1 MASLKYKH
9 FHRKNP
15 NAKLVLLVSGLRKE
29 NAYLKKTL
37 VELSRQHSEHN
48 KLLERF
54 LSLETV
60 RLEKCQPLMTKDE
73 RTDLPSDQLKNKEV
87 KQTDVV
93 SGSTSDDLAPTNN
106 VTELQNHLSDALEKN
121 KQWLEYDQQREAYVR
136 AILARML
143 WLEKQLNEANQALS
157 QQHNEDHSDEN
168 EQISQMQEHYESLLQ
183 KSKDELEV
191 LREQVDMT
199 HQNLIKTQKLCEER
213 QSEVEELKQLLQ
225 TEEMS
230 RKSAADDH
238 CATHEEQH
246 LRDEPKDLQHR
257 LDEEKCRSTNFELQ
271 IKISSQDLED
281 ERQDCSYLKKQM
293 VRVLKALRKN
303 KHSVTAQSKRVQLD
317 SHSCEAAHPPS
328 SPSRDSLTSSLNGS
342 LLNESFLECPSCQTA
357 YPASQYR
364 ELMNHLEIC
373 LD

>member
-93 SGSTSDDLAPTNN
+93 SIRGSTSDDLAPTNN

-271 IKISSQDLED
+271 
-281 ERQDCSYLKKQM
+281 
-293 VRVLKALRKN
+293 
-303 KHSVTAQSKRVQLD
+303 RVQLD